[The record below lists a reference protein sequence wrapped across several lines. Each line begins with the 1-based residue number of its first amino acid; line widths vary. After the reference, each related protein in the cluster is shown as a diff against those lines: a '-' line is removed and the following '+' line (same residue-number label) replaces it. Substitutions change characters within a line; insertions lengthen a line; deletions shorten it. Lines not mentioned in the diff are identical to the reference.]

1 MKNDIDSEKKVGE
14 ILPNQGWV
22 YLEGA
27 FTIKELSDLIL
38 KINEKYKGPEKKGNK
53 D

>member
-38 KINEKYKGPEKKGNK
+38 KISEGYRGPENNG
-53 D
+53 DS